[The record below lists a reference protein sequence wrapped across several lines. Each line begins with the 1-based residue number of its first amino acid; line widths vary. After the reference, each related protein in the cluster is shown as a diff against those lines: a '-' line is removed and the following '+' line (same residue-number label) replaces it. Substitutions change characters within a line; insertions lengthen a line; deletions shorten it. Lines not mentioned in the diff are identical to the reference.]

1 MHLSPKFCW
10 EIYWSSGTNR
20 ESQAETGG
28 HFQEEGQVLHQP
40 LWNWGQSSCARPRE
54 QTLEYPKE
62 LRLILCFMDNM
73 DPCSPHGSLPPPIK
87 RILNPNPH
95 QDHGPVHI
103 QKLSAGFV
111 PFSFLTHSSFTNSRD
126 FAYILPNKGQNSYF
140 LPTFIHI
147 FCIFETSPNF
157 VESHALIPP
166 PIWPPLWVGGDR
178 FPPCQ
183 NLYG

>member
-73 DPCSPHGSLPPPIK
+73 DPCSPHGSLPPPPSRESWIPTPIK
-87 RILNPNPH
+87 IMVPSISKNFQRALCH
-95 QDHGPVHI
+95 FLFLHI
-103 QKLSAGFV
+103 VLSQIV
-111 PFSFLTHSSFTNSRD
+111 E
-126 FAYILPNKGQNSYF
+126 ILPIFYQIKDKIA
-140 LPTFIHI
+140 TFYQLLYT
-147 FCIFETSPNF
+147 FFEYLR
-157 VESHALIPP
+157 HHQILLRIM
-166 PIWPPLWVGGDR
+166 R
-178 FPPCQ
+178 
-183 NLYG
+183 